1 MTNRLSPLLIVL
13 PVLFFAVLPAA
24 ALPAKPASIELYSL
38 FELALAG
45 PTDTPTFNAFISVS
59 LNATFTH
66 TGGPTASAAS
76 AASAAAAATT
86 TVRGFYDGAG
96 RYVVR
101 FMPSAVGTYSY
112 ATSSNSAAITDT
124 HGTFQV
130 TPITPS
136 TVSSSSSSSYR
147 GRQDPRNHGPARTSS
162 QGYGFAYDDGTTYVP
177 VGTTSY
183 AWLHQ
188 PEGDALEELTLK
200 SLAKSPFNKLRMTIF
215 PKYYPF
221 THDEPRWCK
230 CQRGGFCF
238 SPSLSLSLSL
248 FL

>member
-1 MTNRLSPLLIVL
+1 MTNRRSPLLIVL
-13 PVLFFAVLPAA
+13 SVLLLAVLPAT
-24 ALPAKPASIELYSL
+24 ALPAPPASIELYSL

-45 PTDTPTFNAFISVS
+45 PTDTPTFNAFVSVS

-66 TGGPTASAAS
+66 TGGVSTASTASAAS
-76 AASAAAAATT
+76 AAASAAT

-130 TPITPS
+130 TPIKPS
-136 TVSSSSSSSYR
+136 TGSSSSYR

-162 QGYGFAYDDGTTYVP
+162 QGYGFAYDDGTAYIP

-200 SLAKSPFNKLRMTIF
+200 SLAASPFNKIRMTIF

-230 CQRGGFCF
+230 CQRGEALCVGVCVCVCV
-238 SPSLSLSLSL
+238 
-248 FL
+248 